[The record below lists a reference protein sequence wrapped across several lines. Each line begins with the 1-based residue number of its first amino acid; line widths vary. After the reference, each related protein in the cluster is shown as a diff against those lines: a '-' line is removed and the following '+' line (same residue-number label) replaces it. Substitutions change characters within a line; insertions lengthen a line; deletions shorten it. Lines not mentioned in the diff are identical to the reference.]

1 MIEAYVLVRVQPAR
15 LEEASNLMQSVKDK
29 IKTTKGVKEIKG
41 VFGRYDFV
49 VLVNTETL
57 QELGNLVTSLV
68 RNIKGVSET
77 ETLVVGF

>member
-1 MIEAYVLVRVQPAR
+1 
-15 LEEASNLMQSVKDK
+15 LEEASNLMQSIKDK

-41 VFGRYDFV
+41 VFGLYDFV
-49 VLVNTETL
+49 VLANTETL

>member
-1 MIEAYVLVRVQPAR
+1 
-15 LEEASNLMQSVKDK
+15 MQSIKDK

-41 VFGRYDFV
+41 VFGLYDFV
-49 VLVNTETL
+49 VLANTETL